1 MHCVHHQWDY
11 IRYYTFNLCIVYTY
25 MFMNTR
31 AYAIMSR
38 QAWDSW
44 TDASRLVYA
53 SAFASN
59 EVNVNEAQTSPDT
72 VVRPSLL
79 FTLSR
84 ALAAILCVHTIER
97 WFFSNRPFV
106 RSTRSTNYNY
116 VVNAR
121 GFARKQ
127 PVLLTHK
134 EFRKILEIRFTISR
148 VTKILIRIVK
158 NIGIAHDKNNIT
170 SKYK

>member
-1 MHCVHHQWDY
+1 MHHQWDC
-11 IRYYTFNLCIVYTY
+11 IRYYTFNLCIVYTHTHTHMY
-25 MFMNTR
+25 MTHVRMLLR
-31 AYAIMSR
+31 MSR

-84 ALAAILCVHTIER
+84 ALAAILRVHTIGR
-97 WFFSNRPFV
+97 WFFQTNHSFV
-106 RSTRSTNYNY
+106 PLDQRTTTTWSTH
-116 VVNAR
+116 AALR
-121 GFARKQ
+121 GNS
-127 PVLLTHK
+127 
-134 EFRKILEIRFTISR
+134 RFWH
-148 VTKILIRIVK
+148 TKGFERF
-158 NIGIAHDKNNIT
+158 
-170 SKYK
+170 

>member
-1 MHCVHHQWDY
+1 MHCASSYIYIYVHHQWDC

-44 TDASRLVYA
+44 TDASRFVYA

-84 ALAAILCVHTIER
+84 ALAAILRVHTIER
-97 WFFSNRPFV
+97 WFFQTDHSFV
-106 RSTRSTNYNY
+106 PLDQRTTTTWSTH
-116 VVNAR
+116 AALR
-121 GFARKQ
+121 GNS
-127 PVLLTHK
+127 
-134 EFRKILEIRFTISR
+134 RFWH
-148 VTKILIRIVK
+148 TKGFERF
-158 NIGIAHDKNNIT
+158 
-170 SKYK
+170 